1 MPNKPSCRF
10 RNTLSDLNE
19 CYYWLDT
26 VIYALKPVKLSRE
39 ELAAAKEMVITC
51 LDIVN
56 SVCIAADVLIEDE
69 PDLAALIDKFVN
81 EAAAR

>member
-1 MPNKPSCRF
+1 M
-10 RNTLSDLNE
+10 
-19 CYYWLDT
+19 
-26 VIYALKPVKLSRE
+26 IYALKPVALSRE

-56 SVCIAADVLIEDE
+56 SVCTAGDVLIEDE
-69 PDLAALIDKFVN
+69 PDLAALIDKFIH